1 MFHTMLVLNHV
12 LGLCLFVAVNHVLH
26 LFSRLA
32 ALDVHVH
39 QGKGR
44 LLDRPPEHNPHSG
57 EGPPGFC
64 FRFSYNARLPRLK
77 LLLNI
82 VIPS

>member
-12 LGLCLFVAVNHVLH
+12 LGLCLFVVVNRVLH
-26 LFSRLA
+26 PFSRLA
-32 ALDVHVH
+32 ALDVHV

-44 LLDRPPEHNPHSG
+44 LLNRPPEHNPHSE
-57 EGPPGFC
+57 EGPRGFC
-64 FRFSYNARLPRLK
+64 FRFSYDARLPRLE
-77 LLLNI
+77 LLLNV